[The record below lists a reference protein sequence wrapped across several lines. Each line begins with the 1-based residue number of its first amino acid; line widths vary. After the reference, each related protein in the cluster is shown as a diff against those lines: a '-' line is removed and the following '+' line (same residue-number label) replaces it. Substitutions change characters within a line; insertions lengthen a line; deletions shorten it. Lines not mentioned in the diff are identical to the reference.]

1 MAATFIYSTPV
12 ALQVVGEAGSGM
24 VRATLGGD
32 GRIISLEVSPHIG
45 KEGGQAIAELVSAAV
60 NRAHDRLRE
69 ETKKT
74 ILDSLPPNV
83 EPSMLLRASSP

>member
-1 MAATFIYSTPV
+1 MYPTPV

-32 GRIISLEVSPHIG
+32 GRIVSLEVSPHIG

-69 ETKKT
+69 ETRKT
-74 ILDSLPPNV
+74 IVDSLPPNV
-83 EPSMLLRASSP
+83 ELRALSLSRSPQT